1 MKFNFARIFF
11 VAALYFLQKCPAVA
25 QDKRA
30 ELPKFLQKKYFGVN
44 IGYINYNSPELKLEP
59 GFSAESIHTYDEG
72 IRVFVGHQFN
82 KNLQLQVSYMRPAYW
97 ITYKNV
103 NGDQEEHSVTLNELG
118 LTLRAGIYNR
128 KKISLYT
135 ETGLAYNKQL
145 GFTVY
150 GAPAAKDVVY
160 FTALAGLGAKLEI
173 NHSLDLNAEV
183 IAPLFANKQHAY
195 KYLLG
200 GGVSYNINEPKMKT
214 GYSKNS
220 KQYFF
225 PKNIIQASY
234 TTNTFGY
241 GVNNFS
247 EKAYF
252 FWGGV
257 VELKKG
263 FSLYYQRN
271 FFHGHKVFSLS
282 WGTGLAY
289 MRSRKQNDDFVLL
302 SVFPILRFTPVHTRS
317 ADFYVNYCVAG
328 PSFISRVHID
338 SVDTGAHFIFLD
350 YLGAG
355 VFAGKD
361 RKINA
366 EIRIEHYSNGGL
378 VEQNGGIKV
387 PLTFV
392 IGYTF

>member
-1 MKFNFARIFF
+1 MN
-11 VAALYFLQKCPAVA
+11 
-25 QDKRA
+25 
-30 ELPKFLQKKYFGVN
+30 LPKFLQKKYFGVT

-72 IRVFVGHQFN
+72 IRVFAGHQFN

-103 NGDQEEHSVTLNELG
+103 NGDQREHAVTLNELG

-128 KKISLYT
+128 KKISVYT
-135 ETGLAYNKQL
+135 ESGLAYNKQL
-145 GFTVY
+145 GFSVY
-150 GAPAAKDVVY
+150 GAQAAKDVVY
-160 FTALAGLGAKLEI
+160 FSALAGLGAKFEL
-173 NHSLDLNAEV
+173 NPSWDLNAEV
-183 IAPLFANKQHAY
+183 IAPFFANKQHAY
-195 KYLLG
+195 NYLLG
-200 GGVSYNINEPKMKT
+200 GGISYNIQKPKVKT
-214 GYSKNS
+214 STVKNG

-247 EKAYF
+247 EKTYF

-257 VELKKG
+257 VELKYG

-271 FFHGHKVFSLS
+271 FFHGHKAFSLS
-282 WGTGLAY
+282 WGAGMAY
-289 MRSRKQNDDFVLL
+289 MRSRKENDDFLLL
-302 SVFPILRFTPVHTRS
+302 SVFPVLRFTPVHTKS
-317 ADFYVNYCVAG
+317 ADFYLNYCVAG

-338 SVDTGAHFIFLD
+338 GEDTGAHFIFLD
-350 YLGAG
+350 YLGIG
-355 VFAGKD
+355 TFAGKD
-361 RKINA
+361 RKING
-366 EIRIEHYSNGGL
+366 EIRIEHFSNGGL

-392 IGYTF
+392 AGYTF

>member
-1 MKFNFARIFF
+1 MKFGF
-11 VAALYFLQKCPAVA
+11 VRMGLFVVFYFMQNCSAVA

-72 IRVFVGHQFN
+72 IRVFAGHQFN

-103 NGDQEEHSVTLNELG
+103 NGDQQEHAVTLNELG

-128 KKISLYT
+128 EKLSLYA

-145 GFTVY
+145 GFSVN
-150 GAPAAKDVVY
+150 GAPAAKDAVY
-160 FTALAGLGAKLEI
+160 FTALAGFGVKLEL
-173 NHSLDLNAEV
+173 NPLWNLNAEV
-183 IAPLFANKQHAY
+183 IAPFFANKQHAY

-200 GGVSYNINEPKMKT
+200 GGISYNIQEAKMKPSYT
-214 GYSKNS
+214 KNN

-234 TTNTFGY
+234 TSNAFGY

-263 FSLYYQRN
+263 FSMYYQRN

-289 MRSRKQNDDFVLL
+289 LRSRKENDDFLLL
-302 SVFPILRFTPVHTRS
+302 SVFPVLRFTPVHTKS
-317 ADFYVNYCVAG
+317 ADIYLNYCVAG
-328 PSFISRVHID
+328 PSFISRVYID
-338 SVDTGAHFIFLD
+338 GEDTGSHFIFLD
-350 YLGAG
+350 YLGIG
-355 VFAGKD
+355 TFAGKD
-361 RKINA
+361 RKING
-366 EIRIEHYSNGGL
+366 EIRIEHFSNGGL

-392 IGYTF
+392 VGYTF